1 MTSMFVP
8 APVIS
13 LAVKPKNSNMFANFS
28 KALQRF
34 SKVPLALTAHE
45 SCLVYSLTLLCV
57 SSIFA
62 RSPSRAPHPG
72 PPLVSDVCLVRCGIW
87 CV

>member
-1 MTSMFVP
+1 VQLAMTSMFVP

-34 SKVPLALTAHE
+34 SKVPLALIGCPIIRA
-45 SCLVYSLTLLCV
+45 LLCV
-57 SSIFA
+57 
-62 RSPSRAPHPG
+62 
-72 PPLVSDVCLVRCGIW
+72 
-87 CV
+87 

>member
-13 LAVKPKNSNMFANFS
+13 LAVKPKQSAMFANFS

-34 SKVPLALTAHE
+34 CKVKKPLSFGYMLG
-45 SCLVYSLTLLCV
+45 SILYVYSQ
-57 SSIFA
+57 
-62 RSPSRAPHPG
+62 
-72 PPLVSDVCLVRCGIW
+72 
-87 CV
+87 